1 MSLTLIIL
9 PGLHGG
15 AKLLERFVAALPDWI
30 TPRIVTYPVD
40 RVISYDDI
48 ETHLDL
54 PTEPFAVLAESYA
67 GPLGIRI
74 AAAQPPQLKALI
86 LVATFARCPHPY
98 FPPWTAALV
107 RRWMFQLPMPMR
119 QNILRRLF
127 LRDNG
132 PPAELD
138 EGWRELFLCDPEVM
152 AARVREVVRVDVLN
166 LLPEITVPTLYIQ
179 ASPDVVVPAR
189 SLRDIQ
195 RALPNME
202 VATFESPHPVLQRR
216 PAKTAAAVAEFLERA
231 MSAKPQA

>member
-1 MSLTLIIL
+1 MSLTLLLL

-15 AKLLERFVAALPDWI
+15 AKLLDRFVAALPDWI
-30 TPRIVTYPVD
+30 DPRIITYPND
-40 RVISYDDI
+40 RAISYDDI
-48 ETHLDL
+48 LDGLVL
-54 PTEPFAVLAESYA
+54 PDKPFAVLAESYA

-74 AAAQPPQLKALI
+74 AAAQLPHLRALV

-107 RRWMFQLPMPMR
+107 RHWMFRIPMPLR
-119 QNILRRLF
+119 QNLVRRLF

-138 EGWRELFLCDPEVM
+138 EGWRELFLCDPEVL
-152 AARVREVVRVDVLN
+152 AARVREVVRVDVRN
-166 LLPEITVPTLYIQ
+166 LIPDITAPTLYVQ

-189 SLRDIQ
+189 SMHEIQNSLRH
-195 RALPNME
+195 ME
-202 VATFESPHPVLQRR
+202 VARFESAHPVLQRR
-216 PAKTAAAVAEFLERA
+216 PTKTAIAVAAFLERA

>member
-1 MSLTLIIL
+1 MIPKTLTLLIL

-30 TPRIVTYPVD
+30 TPRVITYPAD
-40 RVISYDDI
+40 SVITYDDI
-48 ETHLDL
+48 QAHLDL

-74 AAAQPPQLKALI
+74 AAAHPPQLQALI

-98 FPPWTAALV
+98 FPPWTVALV
-107 RRWMFQLPMPMR
+107 RRWMFRIPLQQHLV
-119 QNILRRLF
+119 RRLF

-152 AARVREVVRVDVLN
+152 AARVREVVRVDVRD
-166 LLPEITVPTLYIQ
+166 LLPAVTVPTLYIQ

-189 SLRDIQ
+189 SMRDIQ

-231 MSAKPQA
+231 IVK